1 MGNEYCHR
9 FIGQAIRIQID
20 ESCDGQWLTKCRDD
34 LDKNNVVL
42 DSFSDALLNLIN
54 FGRIK

>member
-9 FIGQAIRIQID
+9 FIGQAIRIKID

-42 DSFSDALLNLIN
+42 DNFSDAL
-54 FGRIK
+54 FK